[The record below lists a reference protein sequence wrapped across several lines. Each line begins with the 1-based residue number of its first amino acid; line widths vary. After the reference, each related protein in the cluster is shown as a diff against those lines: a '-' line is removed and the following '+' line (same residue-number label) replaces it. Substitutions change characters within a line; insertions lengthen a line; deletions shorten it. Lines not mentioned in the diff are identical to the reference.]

1 LRRVVVTGL
10 GVVSGLGSDLDTFW
24 RRCLAG
30 EAVVTPIPDLWARC
44 EPRSRHYAPLGPL
57 PDDPA
62 LAPRLERKRLDP
74 VAWIALHAAASA
86 LHAAGFELEA
96 GEPRGGPRRLR
107 GVDRERAASFV
118 GTGVG
123 GLSSCLANGAVMLF
137 EAPRAALRAA
147 AAAGTDP
154 TLAAQ
159 VAAIA
164 ESVPMPAAFS
174 PFTVA
179 QVMPSAPAAAVSIK
193 FGLHGPSRAATAA
206 CASGTVAIGDALR
219 AVRAGECDIAL
230 AGGCEYLHDDHG
242 SAFRAFDAA
251 GALAHGPD
259 PARLNRP
266 FDAQRSGFL
275 FADGGAAMLVLE
287 AEDHARA
294 RGARVLAEIR
304 GYGETSDAHSMMAVA
319 PDPRQARRA
328 IEACLHDA
336 GLAPG
341 DVDYVNAHGTGTLAN
356 DEAEAELLRALF
368 GARPWV
374 NATKGL
380 LGHTLG
386 ASGALEAA
394 VAVLSLRDGTTH
406 PCAGLEQPI
415 GGLRYVREERPA
427 ELRAAVSPS
436 FAFGGHNAVLAF
448 AAPRG

>member
-10 GVVSGLGSDLDTFW
+10 GVVSGLGTDLDTFW
-24 RRCLAG
+24 RRSLAG
-30 EAVVTPIPDLWARC
+30 DTVVAPIPALWSRC
-44 EPRSRHYAPLGPL
+44 EPRSRHHAPLGPL
-57 PDDPA
+57 PDEPA

-74 VAWIALHAAASA
+74 VAWIALHAASQA
-86 LHAAGFELEA
+86 LRAAGFELEA
-96 GEPRGGPRRLR
+96 GEARGGPRCLR
-107 GVDRERAASFV
+107 GVDRERAGSFV

-123 GLSSCLANGAVMLF
+123 GLSSCLANGAFTLF
-137 EAPRAALRAA
+137 EAPRAALRTAA
-147 AAAGTDP
+147 AASTDARF
-154 TLAAQ
+154 AAE
-159 VAAIA
+159 VAAVA
-164 ESVPMPAAFS
+164 ESVPLPPGFS

-219 AVRAGECDIAL
+219 ALRAGECDLAL
-230 AGGCEYLHDDHG
+230 AGGCEYLHDAHG
-242 SAFRAFDAA
+242 NAFRAFDAA

-294 RGARVLAEIR
+294 RGARVLAEVR

-319 PDPRQARRA
+319 PDSRQARRA

-336 GLAPG
+336 GLAPA
-341 DVDYVNAHGTGTLAN
+341 DVDYVNAHGTGTVAN
-356 DEAEAELLRALF
+356 DEAEAELLHALF
-368 GARPWV
+368 GERPWV
-374 NATKGL
+374 NATKSL

-415 GGLRYVREERPA
+415 GRLRYVRGERPSG
-427 ELRAAVSPS
+427 LRTALSPS
-436 FAFGGHNAVLAF
+436 FAFGGHNAVLAL
-448 AAPRG
+448 AACS